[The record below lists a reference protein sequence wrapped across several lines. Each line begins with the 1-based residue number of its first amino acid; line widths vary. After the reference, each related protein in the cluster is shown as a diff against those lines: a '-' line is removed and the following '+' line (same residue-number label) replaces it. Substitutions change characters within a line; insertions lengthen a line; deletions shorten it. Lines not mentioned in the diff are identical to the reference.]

1 MRKGLTFVSYLILF
15 AGIAIAVFPYIRGAL
30 MDQNANRTAEEFLS
44 GVITDPYRESEAVV
58 PAAELTEKPREHL
71 DLWNAMVA
79 YNDSLY
85 AENQCEMVNGQ
96 SLEVPPFILRDYGFE
111 DEVFGV
117 ISVPAIDL
125 NMPIYLGASKA
136 NMAIGAAV
144 MSETSLPIGTPNSNS
159 VICGHR
165 GWNGASY
172 FLHINRIQ
180 VGNIVTIT
188 NLWEELR
195 YEVVGIQIIAPNDLD
210 AIKIQPGKEMIT
222 LLSCHPVASGGKQRY
237 LVFCERI
244 N

>member
-1 MRKGLTFVSYLILF
+1 MRKGLTFVSCLILF
-15 AGIAIAVFPYIRGAL
+15 AGIAIAFFPYIRGAL

-44 GVITDPYRESEAVV
+44 RVITDPYRGSEAVV
-58 PAAELTEKPREHL
+58 PAAAPTEKPREHL

-85 AENQCEMVNGQ
+85 AENQHEMVNGQ

-111 DEVFGV
+111 DEIFGV
-117 ISVPAIDL
+117 ISIPAIDL

-172 FLHINRIQ
+172 FLHIDRIQ
-180 VGNIVTIT
+180 VGNIVTIA

-195 YEVVGIQIIAPNDLD
+195 YEVVRIQIIAPNDLD

>member
-1 MRKGLTFVSYLILF
+1 MRKGLTFVSCLILF

-44 GVITDPYRESEAVV
+44 RVITDPYKESEAVL
-58 PAAELTEKPREHL
+58 PDAEPTEKPREHL

-96 SLEVPPFILRDYGFE
+96 SLEVPPFIFRDYGFE
-111 DEVFGV
+111 DEIFGV
-117 ISVPAIDL
+117 ISIPAIDL

-188 NLWEELR
+188 SLWEELR

-244 N
+244 S